1 MQHLYPSITNNVDI
15 SLKIRI
21 FRSLFLKILQQVQHG
36 YICITDQIGSFTCG
50 SDDQKLKAHIVVEDM
65 NFYASV
71 FYKGSIGFSISY
83 MNAHVKVDN
92 LTNLL
97 SIFASNLPLVEKS
110 ENNLFSFVFK
120 LIQNLLF
127 VLKLNTINN
136 SKQNILDHY
145 DLSNELFSL
154 FLDKEMSYSS
164 LIFKNIDESINSAA
178 NTKLQIIFD
187 TLNLKPTD
195 SLLEIG
201 TGWGALAINAAL
213 KFNCKT
219 TTTTISDSQYSY
231 VQNRIAELQ
240 LEEQITLMNKD
251 YRNLTGKFNKLVSI
265 EMIEAVGYQYLVEY
279 FKKCSS
285 LLEDDGLL
293 LLQTILIR
301 DDQYER
307 AKHEMDFI
315 KKFIFPG
322 GCLPSM
328 RAIINVVTEH
338 TDLSLVS
345 CNDITLDYAITLDKW
360 RRNFMNN
367 KQAIIDLG
375 FDNYFINMWMY
386 YFSYC
391 EAGFLNR
398 NITCVQ
404 ILLAKPKY
412 VKKTLA

>member
-1 MQHLYPSITNNVDI
+1 MP
-15 SLKIRI
+15 K
-21 FRSLFLKILQQVQHG
+21 FL
-36 YICITDQIGSFTCG
+36 
-50 SDDQKLKAHIVVEDM
+50 
-65 NFYASV
+65 
-71 FYKGSIGFSISY
+71 
-83 MNAHVKVDN
+83 
-92 LTNLL
+92 
-97 SIFASNLPLVEKS
+97 
-110 ENNLFSFVFK
+110 
-120 LIQNLLF
+120 
-127 VLKLNTINN
+127 
-136 SKQNILDHY
+136 
-145 DLSNELFSL
+145 
-154 FLDKEMSYSS
+154 
-164 LIFKNIDESINSAA
+164 
-178 NTKLQIIFD
+178 
-187 TLNLKPTD
+187 
-195 SLLEIG
+195 
-201 TGWGALAINAAL
+201 
-213 KFNCKT
+213 
-219 TTTTISDSQYSY
+219 
-231 VQNRIAELQ
+231 
-240 LEEQITLMNKD
+240 
-251 YRNLTGKFNKLVSI
+251 
-265 EMIEAVGYQYLVEY
+265 EY

-360 RRNFMNN
+360 RRNFMSN
-367 KQAIIDLG
+367 KQSIIDLG

-404 ILLAKPKY
+404 ILFAKPKY
-412 VKKTLA
+412 VKETLS